1 MSVIK
6 GYRHPNGSY
15 EVVTFVENTA
25 TARAFYSQA
34 TEISVAS
41 AQAGIDAADAAK
53 PKIKTAFDK
62 LVDLM
67 EADGIITKAKAD
79 QVRGG

>member
-1 MSVIK
+1 MSTVK

-25 TARAFYSQA
+25 TARAFYVNS

-41 AQAGIDAADAAK
+41 AQAGIDAADAAR
-53 PKIKTAFDK
+53 PKVKSTIEK
-62 LVDLM
+62 LIDLM